1 LAQKLNI
8 SQMTHSNLKIG
19 KEKWLE
25 VGYRQFA
32 EQGPENLSINKI
44 SQEVGTSR
52 ASFYHHFGDIGNFV
66 DDLLSMHWNTVERF
80 NIIGKDTCQNLFPD
94 LYDLIAEY
102 PVSQQFSMQLFHA
115 RSNPEFNFLFIKMY
129 EAIAKAF
136 VLKLFTREYRLNQTE
151 NDVYLLW
158 LTVGETWYSRLSPR
172 DLSSS
177 TLQKHAREIMKTVS
191 NFMNS
196 QLYSSLRE
204 TT

>member
-1 LAQKLNI
+1 MN
-8 SQMTHSNLKIG
+8 SYQMTHANSRIG

-32 EQGPENLSINKI
+32 EHGPDLLSINKI
-44 SQEVGTSR
+44 SHEIGTSR
-52 ASFYHHFGDIGNFV
+52 ASFYHYFGDIGNFI
-66 DDLLSMHWNTVERF
+66 DDLLSMHWQTVERF
-80 NIIGKDTCQNLFPD
+80 IITGKDTCQNLFPD

-136 VLKLFTREYRLNQTE
+136 ALKLFAMEYQLNQNE
-151 NDVYLLW
+151 NDVYKLW
-158 LTVGETWYSRLSPR
+158 LTVGETWYSRLSPQ

-177 TLQKHAREIMKTVS
+177 TLQKHAREIMKSVS

-204 TT
+204 PT